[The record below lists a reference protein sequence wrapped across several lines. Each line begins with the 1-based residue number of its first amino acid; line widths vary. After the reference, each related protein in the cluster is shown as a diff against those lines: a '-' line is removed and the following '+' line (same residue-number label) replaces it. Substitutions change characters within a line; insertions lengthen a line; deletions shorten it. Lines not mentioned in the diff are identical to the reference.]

1 MNNDPANVAAA
12 LRSLVVYAVCAVIA
26 IIIGVLMTNPMTY
39 SSLGFMGV
47 LVAVL
52 LIPILIKW
60 HRSLMII
67 SWSMPV
73 MMFFVK
79 GDPTL
84 FLVMI
89 TLSLTATVVERAMGQ
104 KRFIYVPQI
113 TWPLLGLIAVV
124 AITAK
129 LTGGLGLRAF
139 GSDVYGGKKYIFLT
153 VAILGYFAIASL
165 PIPPEKARK
174 YVVLYYAGGLLCIV
188 QDFYPIVPHFLRG
201 IYWLI
206 PPFAYSLEGQ
216 FEVGVTRLAGTG
228 AFGTAMVNVLIACYG
243 LRGVFLSGKLWRPVV
258 FSLSF
263 ILIFLGGFRS
273 AIIGAVATFL
283 ILFFLEGLHRTR
295 LMPFMAIFALAMVG
309 IVIPLGSKLP
319 FTFQRALAFLP
330 PSVVNLRSDARA
342 SADDSWEWRVRMWK
356 ALEREIPEHLLLGKG
371 YAISPEDYNSE
382 MGAGAAVG
390 NSADPAEQA
399 LALSSDYHNGPLS
412 VILPFGIWGV
422 IAVVWF
428 LAGSV
433 WVMYR
438 NYRYSPPE
446 LQTLNAFLFAMY
458 LWSVITFYGGSLATN
473 MNLFTGVLGLSV
485 AINRGVRRK
494 LAETSKNVPF
504 ARPLS
509 LRGSR
514 PASASQFP
522 QPKRLGIK
530 N

>member
-1 MNNDPANVAAA
+1 MNNDPANLAAA

-47 LVAVL
+47 LGAVL
-52 LIPILIKW
+52 LIPLLIKW
-60 HRSLMII
+60 HRPVMIV

-73 MMFFVK
+73 MMFFIK
-79 GDPTL
+79 GDPNL

-89 TLSLTATVVERAMGQ
+89 TLSLAATIVERAMGQ

-113 TWPLLGLIAVV
+113 TWPLLCLIGVV

-139 GSDVYGGKKYIFLT
+139 GSDVYGGKKYIFLI
-153 VAILGYFAIASL
+153 VAILGYFAIASR

-174 YVVLYYAGGLLCIV
+174 YVALYYGGGLLCIV
-188 QDFYPIVPHFLRG
+188 QDFYPVMPHVLHG

-206 PPFAYSLEGQ
+206 PPLGFSLMGQ
-216 FEVGVTRLAGTG
+216 FEVGTTRLAGVG
-228 AFGTAMVNVLIACYG
+228 AFGGALMNVLLACYG
-243 LRGVFLSGKLWRPVV
+243 LRGIFLSGKLWRPMV
-258 FSLSF
+258 FFISF
-263 ILIFLGGFRS
+263 ILVFLGGFRS
-273 AIIGAVATFL
+273 AIIGATATFM

-295 LMPFMAIFALAMVG
+295 LLPFVAIFALAMGG

-330 PSVVNLRSDARA
+330 PSVVHLRNDARE
-342 SADDSWEWRVRMWK
+342 SANDSWEWRVKMWT
-356 ALEREIPEHLLLGKG
+356 ALEREIPNHLLLGKG
-371 YAISPEDYNSE
+371 YAISPEDYSAE
-382 MGAGAAVG
+382 MGVGAAVG
-390 NSADPAEQA
+390 NADPAQQA

-412 VILPFGIWGV
+412 VVLPFGIWGV
-422 IAVVWF
+422 IVFLWF
-428 LAGSV
+428 IAGTV

-438 NYRYSPPE
+438 NYRYSAPE
-446 LQTLNAFLFAMY
+446 LQTLNSFLFAMY
-458 LWSVITFYGGSLATN
+458 LWSVIAFYGGSLATN
-473 MNLFTGVLGLSV
+473 MNVFTGVLGLSV

-494 LAETSKNVPF
+494 LAESPKNVPF
-504 ARPLS
+504 SKPLS
-509 LRGSR
+509 LRASR
-514 PASASQFP
+514 LASASRFP
-522 QPKRLGIK
+522 QPQRLGIK

>member
-12 LRSLVVYAVCAVIA
+12 LRSLVVYAACAVIA

-47 LVAVL
+47 LGAVL

-60 HRSLMII
+60 HRPLMII

-79 GDPTL
+79 GDPNL

-89 TLSLTATVVERAMGQ
+89 VLSLTATIVERAMGQ
-104 KRFIYVPQI
+104 KRFFNVPQI
-113 TWPLLGLIAVV
+113 TWPLICLIGVV

-139 GSDVYGGKKYIFLT
+139 GSDVYGGKKYIFLM
-153 VAILGYFAIASL
+153 VAILGYFAIASR

-174 YVVLYYAGGLLCIV
+174 YVAFYYGGALLCIV
-188 QDFYPIVPHFLRG
+188 QDFFPIVPHFLQM
-201 IYWLI
+201 IYWII
-206 PPFAYSLEGQ
+206 PPSSYSISGQ

-228 AFGTAMVNVLIACYG
+228 VFGAAMVNVLIACYG
-243 LRGVFLSGKLWRPVV
+243 LRGIFLSEKLWRPVV
-258 FSLSF
+258 FFIAF

-273 AIIGAVATFL
+273 AIIGTTATFL

-295 LMPFMAIFALAMVG
+295 LLPFVAIFALAIAG

-330 PSVVNLRSDARA
+330 PSVVHLRNDARQ
-342 SADDSWEWRVRMWK
+342 SANDSWEWRVTMWT
-356 ALEREIPEHLLLGKG
+356 ALEREIPKHLLLGKG
-371 YAISPEDYNSE
+371 YAISPEDYSSE
-382 MGAGAAVG
+382 MGVGAAVG
-390 NSADPAEQA
+390 NSADPAQQA

-422 IAVVWF
+422 IAFLWF
-428 LAGSV
+428 VAGSV

-438 NYRYSPPE
+438 NYRYGASE

-458 LWSVITFYGGSLATN
+458 LWSVISFYGGSLATN
-473 MNLFTGVLGLSV
+473 MNVFTGVLGLSV
-485 AINRGVRRK
+485 AINRGVCRK
-494 LAETSKNVPF
+494 RAEPPKNVPF
-504 ARPLS
+504 SKPLS
-509 LRGSR
+509 LRGLR
-514 PASASQFP
+514 PASAPRFP
-522 QPKRLGIK
+522 QPKRIGIQ